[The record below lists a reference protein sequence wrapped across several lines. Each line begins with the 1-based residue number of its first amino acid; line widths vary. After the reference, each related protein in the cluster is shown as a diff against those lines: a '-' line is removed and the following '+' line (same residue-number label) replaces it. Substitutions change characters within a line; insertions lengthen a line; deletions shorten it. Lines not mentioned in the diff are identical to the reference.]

1 MPQKIQIQLSPRDA
15 ELDHVISVHAARAL
29 AISPNDIAKCIVER
43 RSIDARGKNI
53 KILLSLCVVAHGEQY
68 NEMPD
73 EDRFLLKDVRN
84 AEEVH
89 IVGSGPAGLFAALSL
104 IENGLKPVILER
116 GLPVESRR
124 KDVAALNTS
133 GLLAEDSNWCFG
145 EGGAGTFTDGKLY
158 TRSTKRGNVKKIINT
173 FVEFGAD
180 KMIRELA
187 RPHIGTDIL
196 PTIVKNIRQA
206 IIDCGGEFRFS
217 TKVKDIETL
226 RGSIVSVRTEDGFR
240 IPLSRLV
247 LACGHSARDMYDI
260 LHRREI
266 ALAAKAF
273 AIGVRMEHPQ
283 SIIDNMQY
291 RTNGR
296 GEYLPPAEYSF
307 TEQVD
312 GRGVYSFCM
321 CPGGVIVPAATSQG
335 ELVVNGMSNS
345 KRNLPLANAGL
356 VCEIRLEDI
365 PGADTN
371 PLAGLEFQRQIEQ
384 ACFEAGGGNFRAPA
398 QRLAD
403 FTSKKLSQSLRE
415 SSYNPGLTSCNL
427 SNLLPKSVAARLAGA
442 LKAIGNKKKEFF
454 TNEALIVAPETRTS
468 SPVFVCRDAESMQ
481 STNCLGLYP
490 CGEGA
495 GYAGGIVSAA
505 IDGASVGQ
513 RIAKG

>member
-1 MPQKIQIQLSPRDA
+1 MPQKIQIQLSPREA
-15 ELDHVISVHAARAL
+15 ELDHVIAVHAARAL
-29 AISPNDIAKCIVER
+29 AISPNDISKCIVER

-68 NEMPD
+68 NEIPD
-73 EDRFLLKDVRN
+73 EDRFMLRDVRN

-104 IENGLKPVILER
+104 IENGMKPVILER
-116 GLPVESRR
+116 GLPVESRK

-180 KMIRELA
+180 KEIRELA
-187 RPHIGTDIL
+187 HPHIGTDKL
-196 PTIVKNIRQA
+196 PAIVTNIRQA
-206 IIDCGGEFRFS
+206 IIDHGGEFRFS
-217 TKVKDIETL
+217 TKVKDIEVAA
-226 RGSIVSVRTEDGFR
+226 GAIVSIRTEDGFR
-240 IPLSRLV
+240 IPLSKLI
-247 LACGHSARDMYDI
+247 LACGHSARDMYAI
-260 LHRREI
+260 LQRREI
-266 ALAAKAF
+266 ALAAKPF
-273 AIGVRMEHPQ
+273 AIGVRVEHPQ
-283 SIIDNMQY
+283 GIIDSMQY
-291 RTNGR
+291 RSTGR

-307 TEQVD
+307 AEQVD

-345 KRNLPLANAGL
+345 KRNLTLANAGL
-356 VCEIRLEDI
+356 VCEIRLDDI
-365 PGADTN
+365 RGAESN
-371 PLAGLEFQRQIEQ
+371 PLAGIEFQRQIEQ

-403 FTSKKLSQSLRE
+403 FVNKNQSQSLGN
-415 SSYNPGLTSCNL
+415 SSYNPGLVSCKVGE
-427 SNLLPKSVAARLAGA
+427 LLPKAVAVRLADA
-442 LKAIGNKKKEFF
+442 LKAIGKKKKEFF
-454 TNEALIVAPETRTS
+454 TNDALIIAPETRTS
-468 SPVFVCRDAESMQ
+468 SPVFICRDSATLQ
-481 STNCLGLYP
+481 STNCQGLYP

-505 IDGASVGQ
+505 IDGANAGQ
-513 RIAKG
+513 KIALG